1 MGWIWHY
8 CCVNRLRQEASDAVA
23 SAVAEAHQYVQQQ
36 AVVGMDETS
45 YEQGNADGHNP
56 DHRQG
61 WLWVMVTPWVCY
73 FQVFLSRSQQTAT
86 TLLGTNNTCNV
97 LSDRYSA
104 YTWIELWRR
113 QICWAHLKRD
123 FTQIAE
129 RIGASADLG
138 QNLLAQ
144 QKRLFELWYQVRDG
158 TLTRPDFVQAVAPIR
173 VQIQFLLTEGASY
186 QIGEREKTPLAK
198 TVRTCQQLLKVEPA
212 MWLFVTQQ
220 GVEPTNNASERALRP
235 AVLWRRSS
243 FGSQSEAGSVFV
255 ARMLTIVTSL
265 RAQQRPVLE
274 YLTHACRAARQGE
287 RAPSILPNAIKVQ
300 CFRVPAA

>member
-1 MGWIWHY
+1 
-8 CCVNRLRQEASDAVA
+8 
-23 SAVAEAHQYVQQQ
+23 
-36 AVVGMDETS
+36 MDETS
-45 YEQGNADGHNP
+45 YEQGNADGQNP

-86 TLLGTNNTCNV
+86 TLLGTANTGNV

-104 YTWIELWRR
+104 YSWIELWRR

-129 RIGASADLG
+129 RVGVSAGLG
-138 QNLLAQ
+138 QNLLAE

-173 VQIQFLLTEGASY
+173 VQIQSLLTEGASY
-186 QIGEREKTPLAK
+186 PIGTRENTPLAK

-212 MWLFVTQQ
+212 MWLFVTTAA
-220 GVEPTNNASERALRP
+220 VEPTNNASERALRP
-235 AVLWRRSS
+235 AVLWRRNS
-243 FGSQSEAGSVFV
+243 FGSQSEAGSEFV
-255 ARMLTIVTSL
+255 ARLLTVVTSL
-265 RAQQRPVLE
+265 RAQQRHVLE

-287 RAPSILPNAIKVQ
+287 RAPSILPDAIKVQ
-300 CFRVPAA
+300 GVRVPAA